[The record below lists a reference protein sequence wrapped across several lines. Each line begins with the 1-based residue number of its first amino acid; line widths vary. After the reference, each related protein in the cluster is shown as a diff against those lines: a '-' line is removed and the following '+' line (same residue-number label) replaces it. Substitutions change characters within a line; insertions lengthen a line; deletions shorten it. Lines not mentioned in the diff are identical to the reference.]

1 MNKHYTKNCVTIYNA
16 KLATKQSKWQVT
28 QSSITHSKYIEIL
41 RNYFCLLYPGM
52 FTQKELMK
60 CDKKWIYA
68 KAPYFQNM
76 KFTQVMIILHQ
87 HFFVMLVTF
96 RRSAHL
102 VTDLLPPKYSKCSY
116 ATQTRGE
123 PQKKTL
129 YMVSSL
135 ATLSVPSKVIWLQKI
150 LVRSPDAFLKHNS
163 NKNKGTEDF
172 LTDPV

>member
-1 MNKHYTKNCVTIYNA
+1 
-16 KLATKQSKWQVT
+16 
-28 QSSITHSKYIEIL
+28 
-41 RNYFCLLYPGM
+41 
-52 FTQKELMK
+52 
-60 CDKKWIYA
+60 
-68 KAPYFQNM
+68 M